1 MVQLLRQFVA
11 ALLLASA
18 VLALCSA
25 GRPMVRPFAR
35 PHARAAV
42 PGART
47 IRIFEQ
53 HQRALRDSIVRAALA
68 QVGTPYKLGG
78 TTPDSFDCSGLVR
91 YVYSQHYLTP
101 PRIAEKQARIGSA
114 IARDELLPGDVLTF
128 GDGDRVTHVGI
139 YVGNRKFVHASSVAG
154 RVIVSALDRP
164 AYANIRPF
172 KGARRVLVAPLASAR
187 PSSPGPS

>member
-1 MVQLLRQFVA
+1 MFVRQIRQLIA
-11 ALLLASA
+11 AATLATA

-35 PHARAAV
+35 PHARAEI

-47 IRIFEQ
+47 IRIFDE
-53 HQRALRDSIVRAALA
+53 HQRALRDSIVRSALA

-78 TTPDSFDCSGLVR
+78 ATPDSFDCSGLVR

-114 IARDELLPGDVLTF
+114 IGRDQLLPGDVLTF
-128 GDGDRVTHVGI
+128 GDGERVTHVGI
-139 YVGNRKFVHASSVAG
+139 YVGDRKFVHASSVAG
-154 RVIVSALDRP
+154 RVIVSTIDRP
-164 AYANIRPF
+164 AYANIRRL
-172 KGARRVLVAPLASAR
+172 KGARRVLAVAAAN
-187 PSSPGPS
+187 